1 MTNITFVR
9 ALQNN
14 DFTVREPYCPL
25 VIPCSYSTVI
35 GLISQLTTKTVII
48 PVLRASGIKSLA
60 LFYVKLIKLLD
71 KEQII

>member
-1 MTNITFVR
+1 MKETRDMTNITFVR

-35 GLISQLTTKTVII
+35 GLIS
-48 PVLRASGIKSLA
+48 
-60 LFYVKLIKLLD
+60 
-71 KEQII
+71 